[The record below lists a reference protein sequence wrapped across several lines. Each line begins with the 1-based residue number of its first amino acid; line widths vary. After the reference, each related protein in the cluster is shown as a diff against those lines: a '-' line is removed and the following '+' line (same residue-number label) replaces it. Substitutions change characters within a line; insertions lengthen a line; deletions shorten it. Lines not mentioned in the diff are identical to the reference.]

1 MGDWGDLFGTGFNWA
16 SGSDWSSGGWSE
28 AIGDIFGSSGGDSGG
43 SWGNFFSNLMDGFSG
58 NGSDGNIWGQ
68 ILAGGINGYANAK
81 LGEKEIKAMGEEQRK
96 TALLQ
101 AEQGRKTSAFEAEL
115 LDYYKQKDKARKRA
129 ALDTYGQFSTVK
141 NWAPNYTPAPGIQV
155 PTKPTA

>member
-1 MGDWGDLFGTGFNWA
+1 MGDWGDLFGTGYNWA
-16 SGSDWSSGGWSE
+16 SGSDWSSGGWSV
-28 AIGDIFGSSGGDSGG
+28 GDIFGSSGGDS
-43 SWGNFFSNLMDGFSG
+43 WGNFFSNLINGFSG

-81 LGEKEIKAMGEEQRK
+81 LGEKEIKAMGQEQ
-96 TALLQ
+96 
-101 AEQGRKTSAFEAEL
+101 RKTSAFEAEL
-115 LDYYKQKDKARKRA
+115 LDYYKQKDKARKRV
-129 ALDTYGQFSTVK
+129 ALDTYGQFSTIK